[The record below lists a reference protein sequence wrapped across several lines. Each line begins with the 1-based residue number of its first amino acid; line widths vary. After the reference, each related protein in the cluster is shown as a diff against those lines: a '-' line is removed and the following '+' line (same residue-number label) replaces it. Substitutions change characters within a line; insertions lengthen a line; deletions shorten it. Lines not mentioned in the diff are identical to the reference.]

1 MPVDHNVKENVMRKT
16 YFVARDAVTEGGQRV
31 LDSKLSAALHS
42 RYQARKAHKR
52 LLSRFPDAYLVESR
66 RYR

>member
-1 MPVDHNVKENVMRKT
+1 MKRSGKT
-16 YFVARDAVTEGGQRV
+16 YFVARDSVAEGGQKV
-31 LDSKLSAALHS
+31 LGYRLSTALHS

-52 LLSRFPDAYLVESR
+52 LLARFPDAYMVESR

>member
-1 MPVDHNVKENVMRKT
+1 MRKT
-16 YFVARDAVTEGGQRV
+16 YFVARDIVSEGGQKV
-31 LDSKLSAALHS
+31 LDSRLSPGLHS

>member
-1 MPVDHNVKENVMRKT
+1 MRKT
-16 YFVARDAVTEGGQRV
+16 YFVARDAVTEGGQR
-31 LDSKLSAALHS
+31 LLHSRLSTVLHS